1 MEVVSCWSVSPAP
14 GSQQVINKRGWG
26 WMGRRAW
33 PRPCTD
39 ADVMYNVD
47 RPCGF
52 SVVQHACLSAPLPR
66 DSGASQALGTH
77 FLYCGNLDGAK

>member
-1 MEVVSCWSVSPAP
+1 MC
-14 GSQQVINKRGWG
+14 
-26 WMGRRAW
+26 
-33 PRPCTD
+33 
-39 ADVMYNVD
+39 NVD

-77 FLYCGNLDGAK
+77 FLYCGNLMEQSDQTLVAQRLTESVSSFLHPQ